1 MSPENKKKIIFKKKN
16 IKIIKIKA
24 LNNVNDFRL
33 LFKEIFKIGNGRI
46 LVETGLSFLNK
57 LLKFKMIN
65 DLYIFKSKKNLN
77 KNGYNNCNNYYIK
90 RLKFKITFRRT
101 LNSTIQTI
109 DIIIVCLF
117 KHLSNLR
124 CCVSN
129 AYN

>member
-1 MSPENKKKIIFKKKN
+1 MSPENKKEIIFKKKN

-90 RLKFKITFRRT
+90 RLKFNKKININ
-101 LNSTIQTI
+101 LI
-109 DIIIVCLF
+109 DDHLF
-117 KHLSNLR
+117 KIKIR
-124 CCVSN
+124 
-129 AYN
+129 